1 MFEKIHTFITQSS
14 LTSGIYNSVYTFVK
28 TQFENFQE
36 TLSVKTYTGIVE
48 IVDKIATISLILLT
62 IYILYSIF
70 HFLYTFIFK
79 GKFKIKILIALAIAI
94 PFTILVYVI
103 YAYLNIK

>member
-1 MFEKIHTFITQSS
+1 MFEKIHTFITQNS
-14 LTSGIYNSVYTFVK
+14 LTSGIYNNVYTFVK

-48 IVDKIATISLILLT
+48 IVDKVATISLILLV

-70 HFLYTFIFK
+70 HFFYTFIFK
-79 GKFKIKILIALAIAI
+79 GQFKIKILIALAIAI
-94 PFTILVYVI
+94 PVTIVI
-103 YAYLNIK
+103 YVVYAYFNIK